1 MPPFGSTSGA
11 EQASFLSVKV
21 VPPLWKKAVEAT
33 NTYIMWVQ
41 IQDKVIVFSSLSMN
55 ENLRRRGRC
64 EVPFSHTSGRN
75 GHPGCSQNSTLAYT
89 ELATGTSS
97 NTGNVSS
104 RPLHY
109 LMFWVFWTPRHWDIS
124 PTVFSRE
131 KLLLDLV
138 SDYCKVSAILHG
150 PRVTL
155 SGLPEGSSNFQP
167 PGSILIHGCN
177 TLHWQ
182 GSISHTFCCCCFFF
196 IKNQSD
202 PQWQISGHITTSV
215 GPLYLSELL
224 LLMEPLVSGKLSVTL
239 DTTWQLPV
247 SWWGPFILCG
257 DPCCVV
263 K

>member
-1 MPPFGSTSGA
+1 MAPPQGLSRPPFYLWKWFPS
-11 EQASFLSVKV
+11 
-21 VPPLWKKAVEAT
+21 LWKKAVEAT

-41 IQDKVIVFSSLSMN
+41 IQDKVVVFSSSCMN
-55 ENLRRRGRC
+55 ENLRRRGWC
-64 EVPFSHTSGRN
+64 EVPFSHASGWS

-109 LMFWVFWTPRHWDIS
+109 LMFWVFWTPRCWYIS

>member
-1 MPPFGSTSGA
+1 MRGWPGKLFTLKPPFGSSSGA

-41 IQDKVIVFSSLSMN
+41 IQDKVVVFSSSCMN

-64 EVPFSHTSGRN
+64 KVPFSHTSGRN

-109 LMFWVFWTPRHWDIS
+109 LMFWVFWTPRCWYIS

-138 SDYCKVSAILHG
+138 SDYCKVSAILHV

-182 GSISHTFCCCCFFF
+182 GSISHTFCCCFFF
-196 IKNQSD
+196 LSRTKVTH
-202 PQWQISGHITTSV
+202 SGRSQDT
-215 GPLYLSELL
+215 LL
-224 LLMEPLVSGKLSVTL
+224 P
-239 DTTWQLPV
+239 
-247 SWWGPFILCG
+247 WWILCTSQNFS
-257 DPCCVV
+257 CW
-263 K
+263 